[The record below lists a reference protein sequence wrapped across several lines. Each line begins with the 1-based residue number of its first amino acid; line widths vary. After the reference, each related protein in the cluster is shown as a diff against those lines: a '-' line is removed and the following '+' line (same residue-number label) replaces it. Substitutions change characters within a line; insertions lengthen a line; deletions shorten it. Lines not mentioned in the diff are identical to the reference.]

1 MKLGMPALL
10 EHDTL
15 EQSAALCREL
25 GLDFIELNLN
35 LPQYQP
41 GQVDVAEIRRVGEEY
56 GIEYSLHL
64 DENLNLF
71 EFNTFIAQAWKTTLF
86 SNIALARAIG
96 AKVLNMHFNRGVV
109 FTLPSKKVYVFEK
122 YLPEYLDGLREIREF
137 CEQQIG
143 DSGIRICIENTN
155 GWLPWQVAALDVLL
169 ESPAF
174 GLTLDV
180 GHDHC
185 TGVGDLDVILERSD
199 KLCHMHLH
207 DAIRPGR
214 DHQALGT
221 GELDVKRYL
230 NLARDLGCTVVLEV
244 KTVAGLAES
253 VNWMR
258 KQNLM

>member
-10 EHDTL
+10 EHESL
-15 EQSAALCREL
+15 EQTAALCRDL

-41 GQVDVAEIRRVGEEY
+41 GRVDTDGIRRVGEEY

-64 DENLNLF
+64 DENLSLF
-71 EFNTFIAQAWKTTLF
+71 EFNPMVAKAWRETLF
-86 SNIALARAIG
+86 SNIALAKEIG

-109 FTLPSKKVYVFEK
+109 FTLPSQKVYVFEK
-122 YLPEYLDGLREIREF
+122 YLPEYLEGLRRVRDLCERE
-137 CEQQIG
+137 IG
-143 DSGIRICIENTN
+143 DSGIRVCIENTS

-169 ESPAF
+169 ESPVF

-185 TGVGDLDVILERSD
+185 TGVGDLDVILERAD

-221 GELDVKRYL
+221 GELDIAAR
-230 NLARDLGCTVVLEV
+230 LALAGKQHCSVVVEV
-244 KTVAGLAES
+244 KTAAALSES
-253 VNWMR
+253 IRWLKER
-258 KQNLM
+258 